1 MFSGRYEIIIDKAIS
16 LQQSLQKSKW
26 EDLAL
31 EIAVRGRGRIGSA
44 HAKNIASHLRAKLA
58 GVFDDHHAAGHE
70 LGSNHGVTVFDFADA
85 LFFSGDV
92 EAVQIAT
99 SASTHADF
107 IEKAVAAGKPSDGRD
122 PSAQIGALINSGR
135 LSKIGSIVSHAVKAG
150 AQVATGGERDFER
163 NAGHFYKP
171 TALSNGTD
179 DIKAFAADN
188 FGPIAAITRL
198 NEEDEVLVRANAS
211 DGGADPRLVANADR

>member
-1 MFSGRYEIIIDKAIS
+1 MK
-16 LQQSLQKSKW
+16 
-26 EDLAL
+26 
-31 EIAVRGRGRIGSA
+31 IAVLGCGRIGRM
-44 HAKNIASHLRAKLA
+44 HAENIAAHPRATLA
-58 GVFDDHHAAGHE
+58 GVFDVHRPAADDVGRK
-70 LGSNHGVTVFDFADA
+70 LGVTVFESADA
-85 LFFSGDV
+85 LFVSGDV
-92 EAVQIAT
+92 DAVQIAT

-150 AQVATGGERDFER
+150 AQVATGGERAFER

-198 NEEDEVLVRANAS
+198 NEEDEVLARQCFRR
-211 DGGADPRLVANADR
+211 GLIRG